1 MIVKSGR
8 GASDTGYN
16 GTFARVVNTE
26 ELERKT
32 VNVSVIIPALNE
44 EDSIGAVLSG
54 IPEKYSHDVIVVD
67 NGSTDR
73 TAEVAASHGARVV
86 SEPVRGYG
94 RACLRGIAEIRN
106 ADIVVFLD
114 GDYSDYPEEMPL
126 LVEPI
131 AQDRADLVIGS
142 RALGRHDAGALPAH
156 AAFGNRLASWLIWRF
171 FGHRYSDLG
180 PFRAI
185 RWSALQSLKMA
196 DRNYGWTVEMQ
207 VKAVR
212 HKLRIEEVPVSYRK
226 RIGTSKISGTV
237 MGSIKAGTKIIW
249 TIFKYGFA

>member
-1 MIVKSGR
+1 M
-8 GASDTGYN
+8 
-16 GTFARVVNTE
+16 
-26 ELERKT
+26 
-32 VNVSVIIPALNE
+32 NVTVIIPVLNE
-44 EDSIGAVLSG
+44 EHSIGAVLSH
-54 IPEKYSHDVIVVD
+54 IPQEYSQDVIVVD

-73 TAEVAASHGARVV
+73 TAKIAAERGAHVV

-94 RACLRGIAEIRN
+94 GACLRGISQIRN

-114 GDYSDYPEEMPL
+114 GDFSDFPEEMPL

-131 AQDRADLVIGS
+131 AQGHADMVIGS
-142 RALGRHDAGALPAH
+142 RALGRHEADALPSH
-156 AAFGNRLASWLIWRF
+156 AAFGNRLAGWLIWRL

-185 RWSALQSLKMA
+185 RYTSLQSLAMA

-212 HKLRIEEVPVSYRK
+212 HRLRILEVPVSYRK
-226 RIGTSKISGTV
+226 RVGTSKISGTLL
-237 MGSIKAGTKIIW
+237 GSIKAGAKIIW
-249 TIFKYGFA
+249 TIFKYGIA